1 MWLIGKRSRRGAMV
15 GAALGLAMTVA
26 SCGSSDDETATE
38 AEGADAA
45 EVEPATTAQ
54 AASVTTN
61 EEAEVEAAG
70 TTEVDTTEVDTT
82 EVDTTEVDTTEVD
95 TTGELFPDV
104 LGATAEQDDDGTWNV
119 SATLSSP
126 YDSAQRYADAW
137 RIVGADGT
145 VYGTRE
151 LAHDHA
157 AEQPFTRDLSSVEI
171 PEDVIEVT
179 IEGRDQVSGWG
190 GESFT
195 LTLER

>member
-1 MWLIGKRSRRGAMV
+1 MV

-70 TTEVDTTEVDTT
+70 TT

>member
-70 TTEVDTTEVDTT
+70 
-82 EVDTTEVDTTEVD
+82 TTEVD

>member
-1 MWLIGKRSRRGAMV
+1 MV

-70 TTEVDTTEVDTT
+70 
-82 EVDTTEVDTTEVD
+82 TTEVDTTEVD